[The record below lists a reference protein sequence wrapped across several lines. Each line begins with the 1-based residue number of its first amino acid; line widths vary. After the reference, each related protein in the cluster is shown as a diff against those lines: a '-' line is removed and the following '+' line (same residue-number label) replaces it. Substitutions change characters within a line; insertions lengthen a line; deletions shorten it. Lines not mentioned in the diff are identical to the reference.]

1 MVDVP
6 TPIRRPAEMSRRAA
20 AAAAVAVGAVVV
32 AVTGRVR
39 VEVVTGRGR
48 LGGVGGAVVRVV
60 VGAGWVPT
68 PATGG
73 TLKERLNSSISWF
86 KRVGSTG
93 PVNSATKSVKRVSKG
108 GGDEAEPTPAGDRV
122 GVSMRADHLVRCP
135 PSLCR
140 R

>member
-1 MVDVP
+1 M
-6 TPIRRPAEMSRRAA
+6 
-20 AAAAVAVGAVVV
+20 V
-32 AVTGRVR
+32 AVTGRVQ

-48 LGGVGGAVVRVV
+48 LGGAGGGAVVRVV
-60 VGAGWVPT
+60 GAGAVPT

-73 TLKERLNSSISWF
+73 TLNTFKALSTSMGKERLNSSISWF

-108 GGDEAEPTPAGDRV
+108 VGDEAEPTPAGDRV
-122 GVSMRADHLVRCP
+122 GVSMRVYNSVPCP